1 LLCVVSCIGSDD
13 VEEIGVAELP
23 EIQGRLGILYGDEI
37 NVTIQ
42 YPSLNLGHCIRVR
55 DDFTAKIGDIAL
67 TVEERGRINDD
78 RECVVPTYVTK
89 TPPTLANAELVLS
102 DGTGEIRCNLGDTL
116 APREPMLI
124 SGGSWSFIAGEHVRI
139 RWSPATDLT
148 RYRFTAF
155 VRPAGS
161 TSGKLLEVTRESD
174 IVAFTLPST
183 LAPGP
188 YELVFS
194 INEDAVNP
202 IACAGLSAE
211 GYMTRDRL
219 QAITIV
225 P

>member
-1 LLCVVSCIGSDD
+1 MLCFAACVGSDD

-23 EIQGRLGILYGDEI
+23 EVQGSLGILYGDEI
-37 NVTIQ
+37 SVTID
-42 YPSLNLGHCIRVR
+42 YPSINLDHCIRVR
-55 DDFTAKIGDIAL
+55 DDFTAKIGDISL

-78 RECVVPTYVTK
+78 RECVEPTYITK
-89 TPPTLANAELVLS
+89 APPTLANAELVLS
-102 DGTGEIRCNLGDTL
+102 DGTGDIRCNLGDAL
-116 APREPMLI
+116 APRQPALV
-124 SGGSWSFIAGEHVRI
+124 SGGSWSFSAGEHVRI

-148 RYRFTAF
+148 RYRFAAF

-161 TSGKLLEVTRESD
+161 TSDKLLESTRESD

-183 LAPGP
+183 LAPGA

-194 INEDAVNP
+194 IHEDAINP

-211 GYMTRDRL
+211 GYMTREGV
-219 QAITIV
+219 QAITIE